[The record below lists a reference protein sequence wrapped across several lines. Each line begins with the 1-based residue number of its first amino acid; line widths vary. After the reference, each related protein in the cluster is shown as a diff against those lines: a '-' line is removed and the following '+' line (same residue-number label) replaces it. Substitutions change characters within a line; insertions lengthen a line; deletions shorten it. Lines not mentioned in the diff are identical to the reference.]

1 MGKFL
6 FRLRLFSQ
14 KRYGVDALY
23 WALMLIF
30 FITMVLFFALSGLGS
45 RIFFVLS
52 CVVFIVAFFRVF
64 STNIEGRSRENQA
77 FLRLLG
83 KAGSANVTN
92 PFENMSFGN
101 VGNSEPDKK
110 YVKCPKCKATL
121 RVPRQK
127 GKHTVRCPRCD
138 HRFKSLFRILKKK
151 KKESIIREKE
161 KR

>member
-6 FRLRLFSQ
+6 FRLKFFMQ
-14 KRYGVDALY
+14 KRYGTDQLH
-23 WALMLIF
+23 WALMILF
-30 FITMVLFFALSGLGS
+30 VITMVLHMVLSGTGA

-52 CVVFIVAFFRVF
+52 WVVLIYSLFRVF
-64 STNIEGRSRENQA
+64 STNIEMRSRENQA

-83 KAGSANVTN
+83 RAGSANVTN

-101 VGNSEPDKK
+101 IQKPAPDKK
-110 YVKCPKCKATL
+110 YVKCPQCKATL

-138 HRFKSLFRILKKK
+138 HRFK
-151 KKESIIREKE
+151 IRMFIGAENK
-161 KR
+161 

>member
-6 FRLRLFSQ
+6 FRLKFFMQ
-14 KRYGVDALY
+14 KRYGTDQLH
-23 WALMLIF
+23 WALMILF
-30 FITMVLFFALSGLGS
+30 VITMVLHMVLSGTGA

-52 CVVFIVAFFRVF
+52 WVVLIYSLFRVF
-64 STNIEGRSRENQA
+64 STNIEMRSRENQA

-83 KAGSANVTN
+83 RAGSANVTN
-92 PFENMSFGN
+92 PFEHMSFGN
-101 VGNSEPDKK
+101 IQKPEPDKK

-138 HRFKSLFRILKKK
+138 HRFKIRIFIGAKNK
-151 KKESIIREKE
+151 
-161 KR
+161 

>member
-6 FRLRLFSQ
+6 FRLRLFMQ
-14 KRYGVDALY
+14 NRYGTDQLY
-23 WALMLIF
+23 WGLIVFYLLLLVLHFAFSRITVVGRIFNVLSWLVLIF
-30 FITMVLFFALSGLGS
+30 
-45 RIFFVLS
+45 
-52 CVVFIVAFFRVF
+52 AFYRVF
-64 STNIEGRSRENQA
+64 SRNIERRSRENQT

-83 KAGSANVTN
+83 RAGSANVTN

-101 VGNSEPDKK
+101 VQKPDPDKK

-138 HRFKSLFRILKKK
+138 HRFKIRIFIGAKNK
-151 KKESIIREKE
+151 
-161 KR
+161 

>member
-6 FRLRLFSQ
+6 FRLRLFMQ
-14 KRYGVDALY
+14 NRYGTDQLY
-23 WALMLIF
+23 WGLI
-30 FITMVLFFALSGLGS
+30 VLYLILLVLHIAFS
-45 RIFFVLS
+45 RIGYVGRILNVLS
-52 CVVFIVAFFRVF
+52 WVVLIYAFYRVF
-64 STNIEGRSRENQA
+64 SRNIEKRSRENQA

-83 KAGSANVTN
+83 RAGSANVTN

-101 VGNSEPDKK
+101 VQKPEPDKK

-138 HRFKSLFRILKKK
+138 NRFKIRIFIGAKNK
-151 KKESIIREKE
+151 
-161 KR
+161 

>member
-6 FRLRLFSQ
+6 FRLRLFMQ
-14 KRYGVDALY
+14 NRYGTDQLY
-23 WALMLIF
+23 WGLI
-30 FITMVLFFALSGLGS
+30 VLYLILLVLYIAFS
-45 RIFFVLS
+45 RIGYVGRILNVLS
-52 CVVFIVAFFRVF
+52 WVVLIYAFYRVF
-64 STNIEGRSRENQA
+64 SRNIEKRSRENQA

-83 KAGSANVTN
+83 RAGSANVTN

-101 VGNSEPDKK
+101 VQKPEPDKK

-138 HRFKSLFRILKKK
+138 NRFKIRIFIGAKNK
-151 KKESIIREKE
+151 
-161 KR
+161 

>member
-6 FRLRLFSQ
+6 FRLKFFMQ
-14 KRYGVDALY
+14 KRYGTDQLH
-23 WALMLIF
+23 WALMILIV
-30 FITMVLFFALSGLGS
+30 ITMVLHMVLSGTGA

-52 CVVFIVAFFRVF
+52 WVVLIYSLFRVF
-64 STNIEGRSRENQA
+64 STNIEMRSRENQA

-83 KAGSANVTN
+83 RAGSANVTN

-101 VGNSEPDKK
+101 IQKPEPDKK

-138 HRFKSLFRILKKK
+138 HRFKIRIFIGAKNK
-151 KKESIIREKE
+151 
-161 KR
+161 

>member
-6 FRLRLFSQ
+6 FRLKFFMQ
-14 KRYGVDALY
+14 KRYGTDQLH
-23 WALMLIF
+23 WALMILF
-30 FITMVLFFALSGLGS
+30 VITMVLQMVLSGTGA

-52 CVVFIVAFFRVF
+52 WVVLIYSLFRVF
-64 STNIEGRSRENQA
+64 STNIEMRSRENQA

-83 KAGSANVTN
+83 RAGSANVTN

-101 VGNSEPDKK
+101 IQKPEPDKK

-138 HRFKSLFRILKKK
+138 HRFKIRIFIGAKNK
-151 KKESIIREKE
+151 
-161 KR
+161 